1 MKTFQEILKEK
12 GLTGHRLYIASG
24 APWRVLDDIFSG
36 RTSLARCSE
45 ETLGRLSNALD
56 MPLDVLA
63 KTKVELQPTGE
74 YLADPTYLETGLPP
88 SIGKAIADY
97 VEGEKN
103 DVLHLDCLLWRD
115 CVPMHSRFQR
125 PCRESFTEQSMPANG
140 MAALLLNR
148 LISSGKSTCLVIQ
161 KKIWNQRKC
170 PGLVC
175 GGRNDETAGR
185 QKT

>member
-1 MKTFQEILKEK
+1 MKTFQEILKDK

-24 APWRVLDDIFSG
+24 VPWRVLDDIFSG
-36 RTSLARCSE
+36 RTTLAGCSE

-74 YLADPTYLETGLPP
+74 YLAEPTYLETGLPP
-88 SIGKAIADY
+88 SIEKAIADY
-97 VEGEKN
+97 VEGEKK
-103 DVLHLDCLLWRD
+103 DVLHLDCLWGELYGA
-115 CVPMHSRFQR
+115 
-125 PCRESFTEQSMPANG
+125 ANG

-170 PGLVC
+170 SGLVC
-175 GGRNDETAGR
+175 GSRNDETAGR